1 MASAFAQG
9 FMPRRTSSTLAGVKV
24 YLDVCCLK
32 RPFDSQEQ
40 ALVRLEAEAVM
51 TILSLKRADLVPV
64 RAQAQVL
71 ENSLNP
77 VRWRRDAV
85 DLWLRQDVIEP
96 VAEQALASRT
106 SELVGMGFKNFDA
119 LHLASAEALG
129 AEGLLTVDGRFLRKA
144 QARVADLRVRVLS
157 PITLVQ
163 EVA

>member
-1 MASAFAQG
+1 
-9 FMPRRTSSTLAGVKV
+9 MPRRTSSTLTGVKV

-32 RPFDSQEQ
+32 QPFDSQEQ

-51 TILSLKRADLVPV
+51 TILSLECADIVPV
-64 RAQAQVL
+64 RMPAQLL

-85 DLWLRQDVIEP
+85 DLWLRQGVIEP
-96 VAEQALASRT
+96 VAEQTLASRV
-106 SELVGMGFKNFDA
+106 SDLIGMGFKNFDA
-119 LHLASAEALG
+119 PHLASAEAVG
-129 AEGLLTVDGRFLRKA
+129 AEVLLTVDGRFLRKA
-144 QARVADLRVRVLS
+144 QARAADLRVRVVS